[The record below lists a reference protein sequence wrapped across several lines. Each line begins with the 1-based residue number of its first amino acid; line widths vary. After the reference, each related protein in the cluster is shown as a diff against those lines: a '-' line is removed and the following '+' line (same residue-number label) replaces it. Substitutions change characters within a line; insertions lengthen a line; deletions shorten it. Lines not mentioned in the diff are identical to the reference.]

1 VKVSDNVK
9 PNNYRFKI
17 PTKTGSTVYTHDY
30 WHKKKNMSADNI
42 RLNSNN
48 FKAIKV
54 NAHFDGKTTYQV
66 QLYLLRTNLYQ

>member
-48 FKAIKV
+48 FAAIKV

-66 QLYLLRTNLYQ
+66 NFYLFRTNLSQ